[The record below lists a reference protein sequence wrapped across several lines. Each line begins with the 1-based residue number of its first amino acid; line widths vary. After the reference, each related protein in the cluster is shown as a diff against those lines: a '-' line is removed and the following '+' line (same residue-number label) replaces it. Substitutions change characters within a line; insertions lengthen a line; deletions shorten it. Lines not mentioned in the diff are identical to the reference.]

1 MVIVVADSSPI
12 IRALQKLGFFSHREQ
27 GTSHLVFK
35 HPDGRITT
43 VSRHPGKDIPRGT
56 LGAIL
61 RDINV
66 SPQAFLDCL
75 KKKSTRVVLR

>member
-1 MVIVVADSSPI
+1 MSKLPFIKDRQLIQV
-12 IRALQKLGFFSHREQ
+12 LKKLGFFEHPER

-35 HPDGRITT
+35 HPDGRRTT

-56 LGAIL
+56 LRAIL

-66 SPQAFLDCL
+66 SIEEFNKLL
-75 KKKSTRVVLR
+75 K